1 MQLYLHIP
9 FCHRICPYCSF
20 YKHTPGNTD
29 LRAFISALGE
39 EAAYYAKKLQPKKI
53 NTLYLGGGTPSMLSR
68 TLLRELQNQLNTH
81 FDLSDLKEF
90 TFEAN
95 PATFDLKKAQYFK
108 EMGITRISLGIQS
121 FDNEVLKTL
130 GREHT
135 REEAQQTVPLLRQA
149 GIPQINI
156 DLMFSIPGQSIE
168 SWRDTLESAIAL
180 QPDHISAYNLTYEE
194 DTDFIKKFTTGEYT
208 DDPDQNAEFYHLAHE
223 LLTEAGYEHYETS
236 NYAKK
241 GAKSTHNKS
250 YWQGAQYLGLGPSA
264 VSTIDHTRWKNLPDT
279 AGYIKQINTVGHAQT
294 EIENLTDE
302 DFRIERMAL
311 MLRTT
316 EGLPMNVFKTSEHE
330 RVQTLI
336 TEGLAVINNDHF
348 ILTPAGN
355 PLVDSI
361 VEHIL

>member
-1 MQLYLHIP
+1 M
-9 FCHRICPYCSF
+9 
-20 YKHTPGNTD
+20 
-29 LRAFISALGE
+29 RAFIEAIGSEATYYSAKLGT
-39 EAAYYAKKLQPKKI
+39 KKI

-68 TLLRELQNQLNTH
+68 TLLGQLQQQLQQN
-81 FDLSDLKEF
+81 FDLTELKEF

-95 PATFDLKKAQYFK
+95 PATFDLKKANLFR

-121 FDNEVLKTL
+121 FDNDVLKTL
-130 GREHT
+130 GREHS
-135 REEAQQTVPLLRQA
+135 REEAQQTVPLLREA
-149 GIPQINI
+149 GIPQVNI
-156 DLMFSIPGQSIE
+156 DLMFSIPNQSIE
-168 SWRDTLESAIAL
+168 SWLDTLECAIAL
-180 QPDHISAYNLTYEE
+180 EPDHISAYNLTYEE
-194 DTDFIKKFTTGEYT
+194 DTEFIKKYTTGEYI
-208 DDPDQNAEFYHLAHE
+208 DDPEENAKFYHLAHT

-279 AGYIKQINTVGHAQT
+279 AGYIKQINSVGHAQT
-294 EIENLTDE
+294 EIENLTNE

-316 EGLPMNVFKTSEHE
+316 EGLPMNVFTENE
-330 RVQTLI
+330 QARVQTII
-336 TEGLAVINNDHF
+336 TEGLAIHKEDHL
-348 ILTPAGN
+348 ILTAKGS

>member
-1 MQLYLHIP
+1 M
-9 FCHRICPYCSF
+9 
-20 YKHTPGNTD
+20 
-29 LRAFISALGE
+29 RAFIAAIGS
-39 EAAYYAKKLQPKKI
+39 EAAYYSEKFGTKKI

-68 TLLRELQNQLNTH
+68 TLLGELHQQLQQN
-81 FDLSDLKEF
+81 FDLSELKEF

-95 PATFDLKKAQYFK
+95 PATFDLKKATFFR
-108 EMGITRISLGIQS
+108 EMGISRISLGIQS
-121 FDNEVLKTL
+121 FDNDVLKTL
-130 GREHT
+130 GREHS
-135 REEAQQTVPLLRQA
+135 REEAQQTVPLLREA
-149 GIPQINI
+149 GIPQVNI
-156 DLMFSIPGQSIE
+156 DLMFSIPNQSIE
-168 SWRDTLESAIAL
+168 SWRDTLECAIAL
-180 QPDHISAYNLTYEE
+180 EPDHISTYNLTYEE
-194 DTDFIKKFTTGEYT
+194 DTEFIKKYTTGEYI
-208 DDPDQNAEFYHLAHE
+208 DDPEENAKFYHLAHE
-223 LLTEAGYEHYETS
+223 LLTAAGYEHYETS

-316 EGLPMNVFKTSEHE
+316 EGLPMSVFKEE
-330 RVQTLI
+330 EQDRVQTII
-336 TEGLAVINNDHF
+336 TEGLAIVSDDQL